1 MLLHGIWNTQGY
13 TTLAETWLLSSQSHD
28 ASIDHMF
35 MGDISVWITNM
46 LAGINYDVAKP
57 GFENVI
63 IKPHFVKDLD
73 WVQGKYNSV

>member
-1 MLLHGIWNTQGY
+1 
-13 TTLAETWLLSSQSHD
+13 
-28 ASIDHMF
+28 MF
-35 MGDISVWITNM
+35 MVDISVWITNM

-73 WVQGKYNSV
+73 WIQGKYNSV